1 MKSQSNP
8 TATRCMFTNR
18 MCKCDSCTSALLIYL
33 VKRYL
38 QFSTHKQLEPIGN
51 PIGDKYNDD
60 DVLEDKTKEK

>member
-1 MKSQSNP
+1 
-8 TATRCMFTNR
+8 

-38 QFSTHKQLEPIGN
+38 QFSTHTHKQLEPIGN